1 MEKDQI
7 SLEKSH
13 SKWSNFLL
21 TCLCLLVTISV
32 SVIWV
37 MITFIKYIDILYVAL
52 IITIASII
60 LILSVSLLYKFKR

>member
-1 MEKDQI
+1 MEKDQN

-13 SKWSNFLL
+13 SQWSNFLL

-60 LILSVSLLYKFKR
+60 LILSFSLLYKFKR

>member
-37 MITFIKYIDILYVAL
+37 MITFIKYIDILYVVL
-52 IITIASII
+52 ITAGAAIV
-60 LILSVSLLYKFKR
+60 LILSLCLLYRFKR